1 MRTRFIYFP
10 PEILIPNLGEEID
23 HNRFLDQ
30 VLKKVRIDGMKSSIK
45 KKTSRK
51 LGGEEILR
59 GKIGIRIFNNAIL
72 SIGGYGGRGTIPNF
86 PVFAG
91 WWETLAIR

>member
-30 VLKKVRIDGMKSSIK
+30 ILKKVSIDGMKSSIK

-51 LGGEEILR
+51 LGGEEISR
-59 GKIGIRIFNNAIL
+59 YCAVKSA
-72 SIGGYGGRGTIPNF
+72 YGFLITRYY
-86 PVFAG
+86 
-91 WWETLAIR
+91 R